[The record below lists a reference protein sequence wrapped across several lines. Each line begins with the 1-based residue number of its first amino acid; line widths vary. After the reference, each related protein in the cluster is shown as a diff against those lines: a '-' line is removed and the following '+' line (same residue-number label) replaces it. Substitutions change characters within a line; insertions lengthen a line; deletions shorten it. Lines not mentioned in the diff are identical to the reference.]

1 VDLFDEG
8 EDAVAE
14 VLDVLGGM
22 GLAGF
27 DVEAEELLRA
37 ADDAGLGDG
46 GERGGDDPG
55 GVDGCG
61 FEGSGELALLGVGAP
76 ETGKESLAAEAGE
89 VHGDVG
95 GAAGTLVAVGVAQ
108 DGDGG
113 FGGDAVDLAEDVA
126 VEHEVADDEDA
137 DVVEA
142 AFEEAE
148 DAVEFRKHSRV
159 RIARLGIVGNRRPAA
174 AEEKRVF
181 YDHADCWH
189 A

>member
-46 GERGGDDPG
+46 GEGGGDDAG
-55 GVDGCG
+55 GVDVRG
-61 FEGSGELALLGVGAP
+61 FEGRGELALLGVGAP
-76 ETGKESLAAEAGE
+76 EAGEEGLAAEAGE

-95 GAAGTLVAVGVAQ
+95 GAAGALVTVGVAE

-113 FGGDAVDLAEDVA
+113 LGGDAIDLAEDVA

-148 DAVEFRKHSRV
+148 DFVEFRKHSKV
-159 RIARLGIVGNRRPAA
+159 RITRCDVERR
-174 AEEKRVF
+174 R
-181 YDHADCWH
+181 C
-189 A
+189 